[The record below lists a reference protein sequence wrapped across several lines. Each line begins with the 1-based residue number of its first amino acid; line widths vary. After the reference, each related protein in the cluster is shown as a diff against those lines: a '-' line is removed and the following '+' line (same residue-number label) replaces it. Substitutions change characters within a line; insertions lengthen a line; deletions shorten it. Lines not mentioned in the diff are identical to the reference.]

1 MLFVANS
8 QKAES
13 DADGINLVVRC
24 QIIKLPVL
32 VDLGCRL
39 LLEVLVRVSN
49 RVKVILFPHS
59 SQNCADI
66 PPTTRGGPAL
76 GGSCPSANPQE
87 FLAG

>member
-32 VDLGCRL
+32 VDLGFRL
-39 LLEVLVRVSN
+39 LLEVLVRVS
-49 RVKVILFPHS
+49 RVNQRSVPLPFPRRVPES
-59 SQNCADI
+59 
-66 PPTTRGGPAL
+66 RGSVTG
-76 GGSCPSANPQE
+76 
-87 FLAG
+87 